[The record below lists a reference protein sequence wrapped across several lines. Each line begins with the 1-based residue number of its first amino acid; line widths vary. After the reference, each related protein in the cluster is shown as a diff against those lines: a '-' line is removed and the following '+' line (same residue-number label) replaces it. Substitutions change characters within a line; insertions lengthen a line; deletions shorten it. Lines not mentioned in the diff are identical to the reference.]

1 MGYPLKDKRT
11 IAVLNV
17 FIEIVNKCK
26 HKPNKLRVD
35 QWRECHN
42 SAIQKWLNDNDFSM
56 YCTHNKHKSIVAARL
71 KRIFKTKIS
80 KKVTPNIKKSW
91 RNY

>member
-1 MGYPLKDKRT
+1 MCDRFFRQICMGYPLKDKRT

-35 QWRECHN
+35 Q
-42 SAIQKWLNDNDFSM
+42 
-56 YCTHNKHKSIVAARL
+56 
-71 KRIFKTKIS
+71 
-80 KKVTPNIKKSW
+80 
-91 RNY
+91 